1 MITSIIS
8 LICGYLLGSIPFAL
22 VIGKVFYHT
31 DVRQYGS
38 GNLGG
43 TNAGRVLGKKV
54 GALVIFLDGLKVL
67 IAMGIASVFANEAI
81 AIWTGLI
88 CVIGHCW
95 PIFAKF
101 KGGKGVASTYGFL
114 LASSIFIFHNAMYF
128 IIPLVMFFIIL
139 YIFKFVSLA
148 SITAV
153 ITSALYI
160 MGTSEIMN
168 VQSCFIIIASW
179 CMAIL
184 VVNRHAGNIEKIKTG
199 NENKVSWL

>member
-1 MITSIIS
+1 MVTNIII

-22 VIGKVFYHT
+22 VIGKLFYHT

-54 GALVIFLDGLKVL
+54 GAAVILLDGLKVVL
-67 IAMGIASVFANEAI
+67 AMGIASIFSNEAI
-81 AIWTGLI
+81 AIWTGLV

-114 LASSIFIFHNAMYF
+114 LASSIFIFHSATNF
-128 IIPLVMFFIIL
+128 LIPLAMFFIIL

-153 ITSALYI
+153 ITSSLFI
-160 MGTSEIMN
+160 TGTSSIMN
-168 VQSCFIIIASW
+168 VESCLIIIASW
-179 CMAIL
+179 CLTLL
-184 VVNRHAGNIEKIKTG
+184 VINRHAGNIEKIKKGT
-199 NENKVSWL
+199 ENTVSWL